1 MMPRDPLVTALRH
14 AGCVFAE
21 EEASILRAS
30 ALDAAELDRLLRARV
45 DGAPLEQLVGWVD
58 FHGLRLQVGPHVF
71 VPRQRTTL
79 LADIAIGAI
88 RTCTKSPAPRFVEAF
103 AGVAPIAA
111 AVLAERV
118 PAEVFA
124 TDIDPESLRHAR
136 ANLGAAAGLYG
147 GSVLEGLPTDLAGR
161 VEVVAAVPPYVPLG
175 ESGFLPREARD
186 YEHPLALFGGED
198 GLDHARA
205 LIAQALGWLA
215 PGGTLLL
222 EMHGSQAAAVRGAGE
237 RHGYRAEHHV
247 AADGHTVVLRLT
259 APRSDPGKSWA
270 ASPDGSAG

>member
-30 ALDAAELDRLLRARV
+30 AFDAAELDRLLRARV
-45 DGAPLEQLVGWVD
+45 HGAPLEQLVGWVD
-58 FHGLRLQVGPHVF
+58 FRGLRLQVGPRVF

-79 LADIAIGAI
+79 LADIAIDAI
-88 RTCTKSPAPRFVEAF
+88 RSRTEFPAARFVEAF

-111 AVLAERV
+111 SVLAEPMPV
-118 PAEVFA
+118 EVFA
-124 TDIDPESLRHAR
+124 TDIDAESLRHAR
-136 ANLGAAAGLYG
+136 ANLGAAAGLHRC
-147 GSVLEGLPTDLAGR
+147 SVLEGLPTDLAGR
-161 VEVVAAVPPYVPLG
+161 VDVVAAVPPYVPLG
-175 ESGFLPREARD
+175 EAGLLPREARD
-186 YEHPLALFGGED
+186 SEPPHALFGGED

-205 LIAQALGWLA
+205 LMAQALRWLA

-222 EMHGSQAAAVRGAGE
+222 EMHGSQAAAARGAGE
-237 RHGYRAEHHV
+237 RHGYRAEHHA